1 MKSNDMK
8 KTIYAN
14 NVGGIMFLVKNDYVG
29 TKTIS
34 DAFDEIIVNAFRDKK
49 GISEVETTDLD
60 YRWYSSE

>member
-1 MKSNDMK
+1 MESNDMK

-60 YRWYSSE
+60 YR